1 MGFLPKNGLHLGHE
15 GKAFY
20 LDFLDWFQKKTV
32 DGLKNI
38 KIVKTEML
46 KTGR

>member
-20 LDFLDWFQKKTV
+20 LDFLDWFQKQGN
-32 DGLKNI
+32 GLKNR
-38 KIVKTEML
+38 KLKTEL
-46 KTGR
+46 IKTES

>member
-20 LDFLDWFQKKTV
+20 LDFLDWFQKLGN
-32 DGLKNI
+32 GLKNR
-38 KIVKTEML
+38 KLKTEMI
-46 KTGR
+46 KTES

>member
-20 LDFLDWFQKKTV
+20 LDFLDWFQKQGN
-32 DGLKNI
+32 DLKNR
-38 KIVKTEML
+38 KLKTEMI
-46 KTGR
+46 KTES

>member
-20 LDFLDWFQKKTV
+20 LDFLEFIKKLGN
-32 DGLKNI
+32 GLKNR
-38 KIVKTEML
+38 KLKTEMI
-46 KTGR
+46 KTES